1 MINYVNNECKLG
13 VVIGYLNFAVKM
25 ATQFLYVPIM
35 LSILGQSEYGVYQL
49 VASIISYLGLLNFG
63 FGGAYLK
70 FYAQCKD
77 DSEEEAKLNGTFLFV
92 FSIFSLLVLI
102 IGILISL
109 NAETILGDKLTAN
122 EISLS
127 KVLLFILAINM
138 ALTFPTSVF
147 SSIVSSREKFIFQ
160 KLVELLKNIASPFLM
175 ILVLFIGK
183 GSIGLV
189 VITTILTIISGI
201 VNIWYVKEKIKA
213 KFTFNGIDIRL
224 IKEIGAFSFFIF
236 LNSIIDQINWN
247 VDKYLL
253 GRMVGSI
260 AIAIYSVGA
269 QINTIYMQVS
279 DMTASVMATKVNL
292 IVAEEKNPLYKL
304 NILFR
309 KVGRIQ
315 GYVILAVIS
324 GFYILGKDFI
334 ILWAG
339 VDYLEAYYVT
349 LLLIVPAAFPLI
361 QSLGVDIQRALN
373 KHQIRSIIYTGL
385 SIANILISIPLI
397 STFGASG
404 AALGTAV
411 SLLIGNG
418 LVMNIIY
425 KNYIGLDIASFWK
438 DVFPIIISSLIPT
451 VMIGILNNYL
461 VSVTWFNLI
470 IKGSLFLVIYFI
482 AEYCLAMNKEEKDM
496 ISGMLILKRRGK
508 SK

>member
-1 MINYVNNECKLG
+1 MINCANNERKLG
-13 VVIGYLNFAVKM
+13 VLLGYLNFGVKM

-49 VASIISYLGLLNFG
+49 VASIISYLSLLNFG

-70 FYAQCKD
+70 FYAQYKD
-77 DSEEEAKLNGTFLFV
+77 NPEEEAKLNGTFLFV
-92 FSIFSLLVLI
+92 FFIFSLLVLA
-102 IGILISL
+102 IGIVISL
-109 NAETILGDKLTAN
+109 NAEAILGDKLTAK

-127 KVLLFILAINM
+127 KILLFILAINM
-138 ALTFPTSVF
+138 ALTFPSSVF

-160 KLVELLKNIASPFLM
+160 KFVELLKNIASPFLM
-175 ILVLFIGK
+175 VLVLFMGK

-189 VITTILTIISGI
+189 VVTTVLTIIAGV

-213 KFTFNGIDIRL
+213 KFIFNGLNTRL

-260 AIAIYSVGA
+260 AIAVYSVGA

-292 IVAEEKNPLYKL
+292 IVAEEQNPIYKL

-315 GYVILAVIS
+315 SYIILVIIS
-324 GFYILGKDFI
+324 GFYVLGKDFI
-334 ILWAG
+334 FLWAG
-339 VDYLEAYYVT
+339 PNYIEAYYVT
-349 LLLIVPAAFPLI
+349 LLLIIPAAIPLI

-373 KHQIRSIIYTGL
+373 KHQIRSIIYAGL
-385 SIANILISIPLI
+385 STANILISIPLI
-397 STFGASG
+397 YKFGATG
-404 AALGTAV
+404 AALGTAI

-418 LVMNIIY
+418 VIMNIIY
-425 KNYIGLDIASFWK
+425 KKYIGLDIFNFWK
-438 DVFPIIISSLIPT
+438 DVTPIITSSLIP
-451 VMIGILNNYL
+451 VIIVGLLNKVL
-461 VSVTWFNLI
+461 VNVTWLNFI
-470 IKGSLFLVIYFI
+470 IKGLLFITIYSTAEFFI
-482 AEYCLAMNKEEKDM
+482 AMNKQEKAM
-496 ISGMLILKRRGK
+496 ITSVLFIKREGK
-508 SK
+508 M